1 VTART
6 TAPTLPKTAG
16 SLRAQQQATRAVFFV
31 PGFALAAWAPLVPY
45 VKAKAGLDAAVL
57 GMVLLCLGSGSLLA
71 MPLAGAFTARRG
83 CRTVLVATVLLMC
96 LTFPALSLATSA
108 WLLGLTLFGFGAA
121 VGAMDCTMNVQA
133 VMVERDSRQVMMSGF
148 HAFYSIGG
156 FAGAATMT
164 TLLTV
169 GLAPPSACLAIV
181 AVILVLSTW
190 SSRHWRTDRAARE
203 GPVVALPRGAVLF
216 IGVLCLILFLA
227 EGSVVD
233 WSAVFLH
240 EQQGVPVSR
249 AGLGFALF
257 SAAMT
262 ATRLLG
268 DVLVQRLGRRRTV
281 AFGGVCAF
289 VGFLVATRV
298 AAWDVALVGYL
309 LVGLGC
315 ANAVP
320 VLFSLAG
327 RQRDMPPSL
336 AIPAVTTM
344 GYAGVLAGPALI
356 GFLAQATSLAAA
368 FSAVAA
374 GMLVVAASTR
384 WLRE

>member
-1 VTART
+1 MTA
-6 TAPTLPKTAG
+6 A
-16 SLRAQQQATRAVFFV
+16 SLRAQQQSTRAVFFV

-45 VKAKAGLDAAVL
+45 VKARAGLDPAVL
-57 GMVLLCLGSGSLLA
+57 GMVLLCLGSGSLVA

-83 CRTVLVATVLLMC
+83 CRTVLVATVLLM
-96 LTFPALSLATSA
+96 LATFPALSLVTSA

-133 VMVERDSRQVMMSGF
+133 VMVERDSGQVMMSGF

-156 FAGAATMT
+156 FAGAAIMT
-164 TLLTV
+164 TLLAI
-169 GLAPPSACLAIV
+169 GLAPSAACLAVV
-181 AVILVLSTW
+181 AIILAISAW
-190 SSRHWRTDRAARE
+190 SSRHWRTDRVARDA
-203 GPVVALPRGAVLF
+203 PLVALPRGIVLF

-240 EQQGVPVSR
+240 EQQGLAVSR

-262 ATRLLG
+262 ATRLFG
-268 DVLVQRLGRRRTV
+268 DGLVQRLGRMRTV
-281 AFGGVCAF
+281 AWGGVCAF

-298 AAWDVALVGYL
+298 PAWEVALAGYL

-327 RQRDMPPSL
+327 RQQGMPASL
-336 AIPAVTTM
+336 VIPAITTM

-368 FSAVAA
+368 FSVVAA

-384 WLRE
+384 WLKE